1 MDFGILSEI
10 LRKVLCEKLQRK
22 DLFTIKQSMVYKA
35 CNVVANM
42 IVQKNHFYLN
52 IMFYPAPVWLAA
64 VLSKST

>member
-22 DLFTIKQSMVYKA
+22 DLYTIKQSMVYKA

-42 IVQKNHFYLN
+42 IV
-52 IMFYPAPVWLAA
+52 
-64 VLSKST
+64 